1 MSVKIRRVRLDSTHL
16 PSNVQ
21 LVISDAETA
30 KESTVWI
37 SARIPVPK
45 SANDSLKIILGGAL
59 GEFQKFLAQA
69 GEELY

>member
-1 MSVKIRRVRLDSTHL
+1 MSVKIRRVQFDSTHL

-37 SARIPVPK
+37 SARFPVDERETDK
-45 SANDSLKIILGGAL
+45 LGLILMVAL
-59 GEFQKFLAQA
+59 DELQKFIGQA
-69 GEELY
+69 REKL